1 MAPEETGS
9 TFSENAII
17 KAKKAGELT
26 KWKLPCLSDDSG
38 LSIKILSNQP
48 GIFSARWVTNN
59 NYSDVFKLIR
69 NKIKEKGEDMEKQ
82 PAFFNCTLA
91 FMQSPTKVN
100 IFEGIL
106 EGRLTYPPKGNSGF
120 GYDPIFIP
128 NGIKKTLAELKASE
142 KNKISHRK
150 VAINKLIEF
159 LIER

>member
-1 MAPEETGS
+1 MIA
-9 TFSENAII
+9 AM
-17 KAKKAGELT
+17 T
-26 KWKLPCLSDDSG
+26 KT
-38 LSIKILSNQP
+38 SNQP

-69 NKIKEKGEDMEKQ
+69 NKLKKRRRYGKQ
-82 PAFFNCTLA
+82 PAFFKCTLA
-91 FMQSPTKVN
+91 FMQSPTKIN

-106 EGRLTYPPKGNSGF
+106 EGRLTYPPKGSSGF

-142 KNKISHRK
+142 KNRISHRK
-150 VAINKLIEF
+150 VAIKKLIEF

>member
-1 MAPEETGS
+1 MA
-9 TFSENAII
+9 
-17 KAKKAGELT
+17 
-26 KWKLPCLSDDSG
+26 DDSG

-48 GIFSARWVTNN
+48 GVLSSRWAVNK
-59 NYSDVFKLIR
+59 NYSAVFKLIR
-69 NKIKEKGEDMEKQ
+69 SKIREKGEDMEKQ

-91 FMQSPTKVN
+91 FMQSPIKVY

-128 NGIKKTLAELKASE
+128 NGIKKTLAELKTSE
-142 KNKISHRK
+142 KNRISHRK
-150 VAINKLIEF
+150 VAIQKLIEF

>member
-1 MAPEETGS
+1 M
-9 TFSENAII
+9 
-17 KAKKAGELT
+17 
-26 KWKLPCLSDDSG
+26 SDDSG

-48 GIFSARWVTNN
+48 GVFSARWAVNN

-82 PAFFNCTLA
+82 PAIFNCTLA
-91 FMQSPTKVN
+91 FMQSPIKVY

-128 NGIKKTLAELKASE
+128 LNYKKTD
-142 KNKISHRK
+142 
-150 VAINKLIEF
+150 
-159 LIER
+159 

>member
-1 MAPEETGS
+1 M
-9 TFSENAII
+9 
-17 KAKKAGELT
+17 
-26 KWKLPCLSDDSG
+26 SDDSG

-48 GIFSARWVTNN
+48 GVFSARWAVNN

-69 NKIKEKGEDMEKQ
+69 NKIKEMGEDMEKQ

-91 FMQSPTKVN
+91 FMQSPIKVY

-128 NGIKKTLAELKASE
+128 NGIKKTLAELKTSE
-142 KNKISHRK
+142 KNRISHRK
-150 VAINKLIEF
+150 VAIQKLIEF
-159 LIER
+159 LIEK